1 MALRKLIFQTLEG
14 GGLFIGDVIEH
25 QGKLWLVPEWLAGPT
40 KGTAR
45 PARIICLDGLPL
57 SKRSQHQD
65 HADWALSTPLS
76 TEILEGREAS
86 QSPLVIERPD
96 IFLHIDTDFHR

>member
-1 MALRKLIFQTLEG
+1 MAVRKLIFQTLEG

-45 PARIICLDGLPL
+45 PARIICLEGLPL
-57 SKRSQHQD
+57 SKPNPQQD

-76 TEILEGREAS
+76 TEILEGRKAS
-86 QSPLVIERPD
+86 QNPLVIERPD
-96 IFLHIDTDFHR
+96 IFLRVVTDFHR